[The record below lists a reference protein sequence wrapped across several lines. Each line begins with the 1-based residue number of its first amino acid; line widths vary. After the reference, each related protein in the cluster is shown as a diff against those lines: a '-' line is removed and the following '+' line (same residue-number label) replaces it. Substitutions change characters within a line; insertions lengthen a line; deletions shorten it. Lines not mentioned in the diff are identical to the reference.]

1 MAIQVTILG
10 ANSAIPTATRFPTSQ
25 VIDINQSRY
34 LIDCGEGTQ
43 MQLRRHRVRLQRIK
57 AIFISHLHGDHYF
70 GLIGLINT
78 MHMLGRQT
86 ELDIFGPPD
95 LKQVLDL
102 QLKLADTKLSY
113 KWNFHPLNFG
123 ESEVIYTDTGVTVST
138 IPLDHRIDCN
148 GFLFQENKKKRKIR
162 RELIPE
168 LNIPVEQFQN
178 IKAGADFVDD
188 KGVLHPNSTITEDPK
203 PSYSYAYCSD
213 TKYNESIVEVIK
225 GADLLYHE
233 ATFLEDMIKRAE
245 FTHHSTAK
253 QAATIAKMA
262 EVGQLAIGH
271 YSARY
276 TDFSDHLKEA
286 KAVFEDTQ
294 LATEGKVFSLPREK
308 PKKKE
313 AE

>member
-1 MAIQVTILG
+1 MALQVTILG

-43 MQLRRHRVRLQRIK
+43 MQLRRNRIRLQRIK

-138 IPLDHRIDCN
+138 IPLDHRIECN
-148 GFLFQENKKKRKIR
+148 GFLFQENQKKRKIK
-162 RELIPE
+162 RELIPV
-168 LNIPVEQFQN
+168 LNIPVEQFQS
-178 IKAGADFVDD
+178 IKNGADFVDSNG
-188 KGVLHPNSTITEDPK
+188 KTHPNNTITDDPK
-203 PSYSYAYCSD
+203 PSFSYAYCSD

-225 GADLLYHE
+225 GADMLYHE

-253 QAATIAKMA
+253 QAATIAQMA
-262 EVGQLAIGH
+262 EVGQLVIGH

-286 KAVFEDTQ
+286 QAVFPDTQ
-294 LATEGKVFSLPREK
+294 LATEGKVFSLPSVK
-308 PKKKE
+308 PKLKV